1 MIKKTQPVK
10 SSAKASAVKSTKSKI
25 STIKSSSKKNTKGG
39 RRKNNSKQKYGT
51 SKLEVDFARE
61 FLDKLGLKY
70 IYEYEAKDIGRFY
83 DFAVPLYQE
92 FNYEMTETNGIK
104 HIKQESYNPKN
115 GFMFFVETDGG
126 FFHSDPRVV
135 NEKKLNPMQKHN
147 KFVDFVKDKWCDLHC
162 IPLLRIWEEDIRKN
176 PKKVF
181 EMLNVYIGNGNK
193 KKRIDEL
200 KKRPH

>member
-1 MIKKTQPVK
+1 MKKTQPLKKTSNNVK
-10 SSAKASAVKSTKSKI
+10 PKQTKTKASVKKTATRRKSGTKS
-25 STIKSSSKKNTKGG
+25 
-39 RRKNNSKQKYGT
+39 RKHTQKYGT
-51 SKLEVDFARE
+51 SKLEMDFAHD

-176 PKKVF
+176 PKLVF
-181 EMLNVYIGNGNK
+181 EQLNKYISVGNR
-193 KKRIDEL
+193 KKRIDDN